1 MITHV
6 AAVDL
11 GASSGR
17 VMLAGYDSASRKLQ
31 LEEVHRFE
39 NRLYQRQGHDCWDLD
54 TLYAE
59 ILAGLTAIEGRGI
72 DLASVGIDTWGVD
85 FVLLDRD
92 GNRLGEAVAYRDGRT
107 QGVMAKV
114 LNRISKA
121 EVYYRTGIQFLQ
133 FNTLYQLKALIN
145 EAPAWLDQVS
155 DLLMVPDYLH
165 YRLCGVKSSEYTNA
179 TTTQLLNVYTG
190 QWDETLLA
198 TIGTP
203 ASWFLPPVQ
212 PGTVLGEWVSPAGKP
227 VKVIVPPTHDTG
239 AAIAATPLTGA
250 HAAYISSGTWSL
262 IGIESPTPV
271 NGTPALAANLTN
283 EGGVEGTFRVLKNIM
298 GLWLI
303 QRLKAEL
310 GGYSFAGLVEEAR
323 RAEPFEYL
331 INPNDD
337 RFLNPTS
344 MTAAIQQFCQETG
357 QGRPET
363 PGELARC
370 VYESLALLYK
380 QAVLELEAV
389 TNRRIDVIH
398 IVGGGSQNVFLNQLC
413 ADFCQLPIATGPV
426 EASALGNVGYQLK
439 GLGLLKDLDE
449 LRGLIGREFGGRRC
463 HPQIKDS
470 AELDMHWQFFQQ
482 LCKPATHPELSCEE
496 VTA

>member
-17 VMLAGYDSASRKLQ
+17 VMLAEYDASRRKLQ
-31 LEEVHRFE
+31 LEEIHRFE

-54 TLYAE
+54 KLHSE
-59 ILAGLTAIEGRGI
+59 ILTGLTEIERRGI
-72 DLASVGIDTWGVD
+72 DIASVGIDTWGVD

-92 GNRLGEAVAYRDGRT
+92 GNRLGEMVAYRDHRT
-107 QGVMAKV
+107 NGVMEQV
-114 LNRISKA
+114 MHSVSKA
-121 EVYYRTGIQFLQ
+121 EIYYRTGIQFLQ
-133 FNTLYQLKALIN
+133 FNTLFQLKALAN

-165 YRLCGVKSSEYTNA
+165 YRLCGTKSSEYTNA

-190 QWDETLLA
+190 QWDEALLNA
-198 TIGTP
+198 IGIP
-203 ASWFLPPVQ
+203 KNWFLPPVQ
-212 PGTVLGEWVSPAGKP
+212 PGTVLGEWTSPAGKQ
-227 VKVIVPPTHDTG
+227 VKVIAPPTHDTG
-239 AAIAATPLTGA
+239 AAIAATPISSP

-262 IGIESPTPV
+262 IGIESPTPI
-271 NGTPALAANLTN
+271 NGTPALAANITN

-303 QRLKAEL
+303 QRVKAEL
-310 GGYSFAGLVEEAR
+310 GDVSFAALVQQAEC
-323 RAEPFEYL
+323 AEPFKYL

-337 RFLNPTS
+337 RFLNPPS
-344 MTAAIQQFCQETG
+344 MTAAIQQFCLETG
-357 QGRPET
+357 QGKPQT

-370 VYESLALLYK
+370 VYESLAFLYK
-380 QAVLELEAV
+380 QAVIELEEV
-389 TNRRIDVIH
+389 TKRRIDLIH
-398 IVGGGSQNVFLNQLC
+398 IVGGGSQNLFLNQLC
-413 ADFCQLPIATGPV
+413 SDFCQLPIATGPI
-426 EASALGNVGYQLK
+426 EASALGNIGYQLK

-463 HPQIKDS
+463 HPKLSNTD
-470 AELDMHWQFFQQ
+470 ELETHWVHFQQ
-482 LCKPATHPELSCEE
+482 LCSQAQTQ
-496 VTA
+496 AA